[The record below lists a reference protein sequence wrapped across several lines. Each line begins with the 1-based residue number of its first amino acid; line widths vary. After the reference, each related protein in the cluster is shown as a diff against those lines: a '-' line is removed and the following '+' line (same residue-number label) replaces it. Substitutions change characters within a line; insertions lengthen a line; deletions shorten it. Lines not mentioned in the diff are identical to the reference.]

1 MNPTSVILSRS
12 AFARRIVCSAACL
25 ASVAV
30 SSAQVP
36 TSGLVARYMLNANAV
51 DDGPSGLNGTVHGT
65 TLTTDHFG
73 RPSSAYLFN
82 GTSDY
87 IQMPDNDVFSI
98 STTGKYSIS
107 VWMRPDNLSFTT
119 ADGSGYLYYLSK
131 LGSNQN
137 EWAFRFY
144 NLVNSANRPNR
155 TSAYAFNLVGG
166 QGQGAYVQETL
177 TAGVW
182 MHFVFTVDTTANL
195 PGNPAGSG
203 IVSIYKNGTLR
214 NQQPLVGEYDV
225 VPANGSA
232 PVRFGTGN
240 GTDGKYFQGSIGD
253 ACFYNRVLTTTEI
266 SDLYYDEAVA
276 QPVITTPT
284 SITTLTMSTTTPGAS
299 IRYTTNGTTPTET
312 NGTLYSGPV
321 TQNTD
326 TTIKAIAY
334 ATGLVDS
341 TVFTAAYATASVGGA
356 WQTTAMT
363 SQAGTF
369 TVAFDSAS
377 AAATNDAVVGLSSG
391 VQTAFAN
398 YSCLVR
404 FNNAGYLDARNGAA
418 YQADASVPYTANSI
432 FHFRLVVNV
441 SAQTYSIYVTP
452 PGGSEVSL
460 GSNYAFRASATSLD
474 HWGVY
479 VDSTDGTGNLTV
491 ANFVQ
496 Q

>member
-1 MNPTSVILSRS
+1 
-12 AFARRIVCSAACL
+12 
-25 ASVAV
+25 
-30 SSAQVP
+30 
-36 TSGLVARYMLNANAV
+36 
-51 DDGPSGLNGTVHGT
+51 
-65 TLTTDHFG
+65 
-73 RPSSAYLFN
+73 
-82 GTSDY
+82 
-87 IQMPDNDVFSI
+87 MPDNDAFSI
-98 STTGKYSIS
+98 STTGTYSIS

-119 ADGSGYLYYLSK
+119 ADGSGYLHYLSK
-131 LGSNQN
+131 LGSNEN

-144 NLVNSANRPNR
+144 NLSNSAGRPNR
-155 TSAYAFNLVGG
+155 TSAYAFNLAGS
-166 QGQGAYVQETL
+166 QGQGAYAQDTL

-182 MHFVFTVDTTANL
+182 LHFVFTVDSTANL
-195 PGNPAGSG
+195 PGQPAGSG
-203 IVSIYKNGTLR
+203 IVSLYKNGTLR

-225 VPANGSA
+225 VPANGTA

-240 GTDGKYFQGSIGD
+240 GTDGKYFQGALGD
-253 ACFYNRVLTTTEI
+253 ACFYDRVLTTTEI
-266 SDLYYDEAVA
+266 QDLYYDEAAA
-276 QPVITTPT
+276 QPAITTPT
-284 SITTLTMSTTTPGAS
+284 SITSLTMSTTTPGAS
-299 IRYTTNGTTPTET
+299 IRYTTNGTAPSET

-341 TVFTAAYATASVGGA
+341 TVFSAAYATASAGGA

-363 SQAGTF
+363 SQTGTF
-369 TVAFDSAS
+369 TVAFDAAS
-377 AAATNDAVVGLSSG
+377 IAATNDAVVGLSNG
-391 VQTAFAN
+391 AQTAFAN

-404 FNNAGYLDARNGAA
+404 FNNSGDHDARNGAT
-418 YQADASVPYTANSI
+418 YQAATTVPYAANAI

-441 SAQTYSIYVTP
+441 PAQTYSIYVTP
-452 PGGSEVSL
+452 SGGSEVTL

-491 ANFVQ
+491 ANLVQ